1 MIERLQVTL
10 RALAGAPRDDPAAFA
25 RLCDDCADAL
35 RLALDCMQ
43 QELAR
48 PQRDALALLNAMLD
62 DPSPDPA
69 AVRVAARDACDSLGI
84 GH

>member
-10 RALAGAPRDDPAAFA
+10 RTLASAPSGDAGHFT

-48 PQRDALALLNAMLD
+48 PQRDALALLNAMLE

-84 GH
+84 GL